1 MKIEGKPGWSFT
13 FNAFPGTAGISR
25 HHSIFTG
32 ESMQEAIPDHLRM
45 YLETSGIVARFAL
58 ALSSFVVMPSGP
70 QVAAASETRVCL
82 QIPNQAR

>member
-1 MKIEGKPGWSFT
+1 
-13 FNAFPGTAGISR
+13 
-25 HHSIFTG
+25 
-32 ESMQEAIPDHLRM
+32 MQEAIPDHLRM